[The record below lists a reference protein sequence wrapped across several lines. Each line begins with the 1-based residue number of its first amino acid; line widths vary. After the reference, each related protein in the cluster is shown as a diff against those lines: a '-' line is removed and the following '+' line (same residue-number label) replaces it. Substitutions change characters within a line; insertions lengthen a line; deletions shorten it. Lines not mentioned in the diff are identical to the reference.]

1 MEMHQ
6 IRYFLAV
13 CSERNFTRA
22 ARLCNVSQPSL
33 TRGIQLLEA
42 EFGGF
47 LFHREHSNSRLTE
60 LGEIVRPHLQEV
72 WEQSHAAKAHAREFA
87 VVSRSRLRIGVMCT
101 IAPVLL
107 VDLLTRMRAHQ
118 ENIELQIID
127 GTPADL
133 EEQLLGGQLGVAI
146 YCKPGSEPDLR
157 LNYLPLFRERMLIVM
172 SRNHR
177 LANHTTI
184 RIEDLAGEQYV
195 RRSRCEFNSAVEGLV
210 RARGVECE
218 MSCSSER
225 DDWALALIG
234 SGFGFGLLPEHTVKY
249 PDVVSRPLGD
259 PELWREVNLVTVK
272 GRPHS
277 KGLGAFVHQAMQ
289 VRWAAEPTLAV
300 QKHLSDEASQP

>member
-1 MEMHQ
+1 MHQ
-6 IRYFLAV
+6 IKYFLAV

-42 EFGGF
+42 ECGGY

-60 LGEIVRPHLQEV
+60 LGEIVRPHLLEV

-101 IAPVLL
+101 IAPALL
-107 VDLLTRMRAHQ
+107 VDLLARVRTNHKT
-118 ENIELQIID
+118 IELQIVD

-133 EEQLLGGQLGVAI
+133 EAQLLAGQIAVAI
-146 YCKPGSEPDLR
+146 YCKPESQAEIR
-157 LNYLPLFRERMLIVM
+157 LNYLPLFREQMLIVM
-172 SRNHR
+172 SRDHR
-177 LANHTTI
+177 LANHTEI

-195 RRSRCEFNSAVEGLV
+195 QRSRCEFNGIVEGLV

-234 SGFGFGLLPEHTVKY
+234 CGFGLGLLPEHTIEH
-249 PDVVSRPLGD
+249 PAVVSRPLVD
-259 PELWREVNLVTVK
+259 PRLWREVNLVTVK

-277 KGLGAFVHQAMQ
+277 KGLGAFVHEAMQ
-289 VRWAAEPTLAV
+289 VKWATQPTLAV
-300 QKHLSDEASQP
+300 KKHRTDETGER

>member
-47 LFHREHSNSRLTE
+47 LFRREHSNSYLTE

-72 WEQSHAAKAHAREFA
+72 WEQSHAAKTHAHEFA
-87 VVSRSRLRIGVMCT
+87 TLSRSRLRIGVMCT
-101 IAPVLL
+101 IAPAFL
-107 VDLLTRMRAHQ
+107 VDLLTRVRTNQ
-118 ENIELQIID
+118 RTLELQIVD
-127 GTPADL
+127 GAAAEL
-133 EEQLLGGQLGVAI
+133 EEQLVRDQIGVAV
-146 YCKPGSEPDLR
+146 YCKPDREADPR
-157 LNYLPLFRERMLIVM
+157 LNYLPLFREQMLIAI
-172 SRNHR
+172 SQNHK
-177 LANHTTI
+177 LADHPSI
-184 RIEDLAGEQYV
+184 RIQDLAGEQYV
-195 RRSRCEFNSAVEGLV
+195 RRSRCEFNDFVERFL
-210 RARGVECE
+210 RERGVECE

-234 SGFGFGLLPEHTVKY
+234 SGFGLGLLPGHTIKH
-249 PDVVSRPLGD
+249 PDVVSRPLVD

-277 KGLGAFVHQAMQ
+277 KGLGAFVHEAMQ
-289 VRWAAEPTLAV
+289 VTWASGTALAI
-300 QKHLSDEASQP
+300 QQHRSDKPD

>member
-33 TRGIQLLEA
+33 TRAIQLLEA

-47 LFHREHSNSRLTE
+47 LFRREHANSRLTE

-72 WEQSHAAKAHAREFA
+72 WEQSHAAKTHAHEFA
-87 VVSRSRLRIGVMCT
+87 ALTRSRLRIGVMCT
-101 IAPVLL
+101 IAPMLL
-107 VDLLTRMRAHQ
+107 VDLLARVRTHQ
-118 ENIELQIID
+118 KTIELQIVD
-127 GTPADL
+127 GAPAEL
-133 EEQLLGGQLGVAI
+133 EEQLLRDQISVAV
-146 YCKPGSEPDLR
+146 YCKPERETDLR
-157 LNYLPLFRERMLIVM
+157 LNYLPLFREQMLIAM
-172 SRNHR
+172 SQNHR
-177 LANHTTI
+177 LANHVSL

-195 RRSRCEFNSAVEGLV
+195 RRSRCEFNDFVERFL
-210 RARGVECE
+210 RERGIECE

-234 SGFGFGLLPEHTVKY
+234 SGFGLGLLPQHTINH
-249 PDVVSRPLGD
+249 PDVVSRPLTD

-277 KGLGAFVHQAMQ
+277 KGLGAFVHEAMQ
-289 VRWAAEPTLAV
+289 ATWASEAALAI
-300 QKHLSDEASQP
+300 QKHRSDKQG